1 MKRSVLASV
10 TAARRAERTLAR
22 FERLR
27 AMNGMQL
34 ASVLKG
40 EPHETYPWVRTAA
53 IHGVVEAQLRLG
65 SMLLDGRGVD
75 RDRAAA
81 YRWFLRA
88 ARAGNAEAMNMAGRC
103 HEQGWGVP
111 ASDRKA
117 APWYERSAEHG
128 HDWGEYNY
136 AHMLFDG
143 RGGVRQDRVA
153 AFALYRRAA
162 ERGHARAM
170 NLVARCLE
178 AGWGV
183 AADEGAAADWYRRS
197 AEAGYFRAQF
207 NHAAI
212 LARRG
217 EIAGAIAWLD
227 KARRGGDTAMS
238 DHVHAALTVLDAV
251 ITRAS
256 EDGHDAA
263 SASRPIASATPH
275 AVDPGSQS

>member
-10 TAARRAERTLAR
+10 AAARRAERMLAR
-22 FERLR
+22 FEHLR
-27 AMNGMQL
+27 AMNGPQL
-34 ASVLKG
+34 ASVLEG
-40 EPHETYPWVRTAA
+40 EPHETYPWVKTAA
-53 IHGVVEAQLRLG
+53 IHGVAEAQLRLG
-65 SMLLDGRGVD
+65 GMLLDGRGVEQD
-75 RDRAAA
+75 RVAAC
-81 YRWFLRA
+81 RWFVRA
-88 ARAGNAEAMNMAGRC
+88 ARAGHAEAMNMAGRC
-103 HEQGWGVP
+103 HEHGWGVP

-117 APWYERSAEHG
+117 AYWYGRSAESG

-143 RGGVRQDRVA
+143 RGGVRQDRAA

-183 AADEGAAADWYRRS
+183 PAAPEAAADWYRRS

-217 EIAGAIAWLD
+217 EIGDAIAWLD
-227 KARRGGDTAMS
+227 RARSGGDAAMEH
-238 DHVHAALTVLDAV
+238 HVRSALAVLDAV
-251 ITRAS
+251 L
-256 EDGHDAA
+256 
-263 SASRPIASATPH
+263 IAGVSSFPLAP
-275 AVDPGSQS
+275 AG